1 MLNKRVNTRKL
12 IFASVCVAIGIALPL
27 AFHSIPQGGK
37 IFLPMHLPVLLC
49 GLVAGPLWGLGCG
62 VLTPMLSSLF
72 TGMPPAAMLPGMLVE
87 LSVYGLASGL
97 LANALRGKNRL
108 LGLYLPLV
116 AAMLA
121 GRVAGGLVNGFL
133 FQAGAYTVQMWAAA
147 SFVTA
152 VPGIII
158 QLVAVPALA
167 FALEKAG
174 LVKKL
179 APYA

>member
-1 MLNKRVNTRKL
+1 MKKTLKLTLSAMFLALSLVLPFLTGQIPEVGSML
-12 IFASVCVAIGIALPL
+12 
-27 AFHSIPQGGK
+27 
-37 IFLPMHLPVLLC
+37 LPMHLPVLLC